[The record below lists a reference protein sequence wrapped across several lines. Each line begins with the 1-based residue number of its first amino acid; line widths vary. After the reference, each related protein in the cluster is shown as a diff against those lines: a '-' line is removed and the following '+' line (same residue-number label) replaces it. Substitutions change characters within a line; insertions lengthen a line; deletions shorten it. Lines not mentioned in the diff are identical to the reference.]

1 MSRWSIALPGNGEGD
16 NNAVAGR
23 SFAAADRRCTGKAG
37 ACDPRATACGGKLH
51 VVDPGCPRDRVP
63 VRASEQYPKGLGP
76 TVPELMELLQ
86 PSELME
92 KVHFSCSAEESC
104 REAILETGRDQI
116 IVAGVEAHVC
126 VLQTVLDLV
135 ELGKSLFVVADAV
148 SSRDPRNAELAVARM
163 RQAGVQAVSCEM
175 VLFEWAHKAGTD
187 QFRRLSKTFL
197 R

>member
-1 MSRWSIALPGNGEGD
+1 MLLQ
-16 NNAVAGR
+16 
-23 SFAAADRRCTGKAG
+23 ADRSLLLIVDVQEKLVPAIHEQRRVVENCTWLIRVAREIG
-37 ACDPRATACGGKLH
+37 
-51 VVDPGCPRDRVP
+51 VP